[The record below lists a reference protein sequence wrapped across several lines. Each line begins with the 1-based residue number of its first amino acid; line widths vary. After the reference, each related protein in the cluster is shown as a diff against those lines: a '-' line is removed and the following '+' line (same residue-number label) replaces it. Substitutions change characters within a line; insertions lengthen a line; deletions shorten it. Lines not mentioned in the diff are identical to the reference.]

1 MHMDPALPLFLTI
14 LLFLLGISLVGVLI
28 KQPVIIA
35 YLITGIA
42 VGPAGFAL
50 INDPDMLARMG
61 AVGVVLLLFFIGM
74 EVSPT
79 KIKSN
84 LWLAGLG
91 TLVQISLTVLI
102 VVGIG
107 KLFGWPLN
115 RSILLGFVVA
125 LSSTAVILKLLE
137 DWGELQSKTGQD
149 VLAILLAQ
157 DIAVVPMV
165 LIIGYLAGTSEGG
178 NSHLLLQVTGAILLV
193 GFAIYI
199 VTRKKINLP
208 FGDLIRR
215 NHELQVLSALFICFG
230 LALISGLFDLST
242 ALGAFVG
249 GMLIHATRDTNWVE
263 RSLMGF
269 KVIFIALF
277 FVSIGLLVDLTFFLD
292 NAGTVLGLAFLA
304 LLLNTVLNT
313 LILKLFKRTWEE
325 SLYGGALL
333 AQIGEFS
340 FVLGELGFK
349 SGVIT
354 SYGHQ
359 LITLIIACTLLV
371 SPGWIILCKK
381 FCTKYLTPLDERQAL
396 IERERQ
402 YAAQNAEKGE
412 IIPPPPV
419 PTNETKY

>member
-1 MHMDPALPLFLTI
+1 MDPALPLFLTI
-14 LLFLLGISLVGVLI
+14 LLFLLGIALIGVLT

-50 INDPDMLARMG
+50 ISDPDMLARMG
-61 AVGVVLLLFFIGM
+61 ALGVVLLLFSIGM
-74 EVSPT
+74 EVSPA

-91 TLVQISLTVLI
+91 TSFQISFTVLLVI
-102 VVGIG
+102 GLG

-149 VLAILLAQ
+149 VLAVLLAQ
-157 DIAVVPMV
+157 DIAVVPMI
-165 LIIGYLAGTSEGG
+165 LIIGYLAGTGD
-178 NSHLLLQVTGAILLV
+178 NSNNHLLLQGIGAVLLV
-193 GFAIYI
+193 GFAAFI
-199 VTRKKINLP
+199 VTRQKINLP
-208 FGDLIRR
+208 FGNLIRR
-215 NHELQVLSALFICFG
+215 NHELQVLSALFVCFG
-230 LALISGLFDLST
+230 LALISGLFQLST

-292 NAGTVLGLAFLA
+292 NAGAVLGLAFLA

-313 LILKLFKRTWEE
+313 LILKLFKRTWQE

-340 FVLGELGFK
+340 FVLGGIGFK

-359 LITLIIACTLLV
+359 LVTLIIACTLLV
-371 SPGWIILCKK
+371 SPAWIVLCKK
-381 FCTKYLTPLDERQAL
+381 ICSRYLAPIDERAAL
-396 IERERQ
+396 IAREQ
-402 YAAQNAEKGE
+402 DYIKKMEEGE
-412 IIPPPPV
+412 IIPPPPS
-419 PTNETKY
+419 NHKSDNA

>member
-1 MHMDPALPLFLTI
+1 
-14 LLFLLGISLVGVLI
+14 
-28 KQPVIIA
+28 
-35 YLITGIA
+35 
-42 VGPAGFAL
+42 
-50 INDPDMLARMG
+50 
-61 AVGVVLLLFFIGM
+61 
-74 EVSPT
+74 
-79 KIKSN
+79 
-84 LWLAGLG
+84 
-91 TLVQISLTVLI
+91 
-102 VVGIG
+102 
-107 KLFGWPLN
+107 
-115 RSILLGFVVA
+115 
-125 LSSTAVILKLLE
+125 
-137 DWGELQSKTGQD
+137 
-149 VLAILLAQ
+149 
-157 DIAVVPMV
+157 
-165 LIIGYLAGTSEGG
+165 
-178 NSHLLLQVTGAILLV
+178 
-193 GFAIYI
+193 
-199 VTRKKINLP
+199 
-208 FGDLIRR
+208 
-215 NHELQVLSALFICFG
+215 
-230 LALISGLFDLST
+230 
-242 ALGAFVG
+242 
-249 GMLIHATRDTNWVE
+249 
-263 RSLMGF
+263 MGF